1 MVVVNFNILRSY
13 SVHHIFKRVQKL
25 NKVKNYCLMCGGMTR
40 NRCGGAFS
48 ERALT
53 PTLIFFSHVHTH
65 THARTHTLTVPHQP
79 FHLLS
84 WFTRFSLQILQH
96 NHHLLVTFWMVSSPL
111 DKLLVTLPILTR

>member
-1 MVVVNFNILRSY
+1 MVVVNFNTLRIY

-53 PTLIFFSHVHTH
+53 PTLIFFTRTPPAPRHTH
-65 THARTHTLTVPHQP
+65 TRTVPHQH
-79 FHLLS
+79 FHRLS

-96 NHHLLVTFWMVSSPL
+96 NHHFLFTFWMMSSPS
-111 DKLLVTLPILTR
+111 DQLLVTLPILTK

>member
-53 PTLIFFSHVHTH
+53 PTLIFFHTYTHTHAHTH
-65 THARTHTLTVPHQP
+65 THSPTST
-79 FHLLS
+79 
-84 WFTRFSLQILQH
+84 FSSA
-96 NHHLLVTFWMVSSPL
+96 LLVYEVFSPDPPAQSPSPRHIL
-111 DKLLVTLPILTR
+111 DDVLTLRQLLVTLPILTR

>member
-1 MVVVNFNILRSY
+1 MVVVNFNTLRIY

-53 PTLIFFSHVHTH
+53 PTLIFFTRTPPAPRHTH
-65 THARTHTLTVPHQP
+65 TRTVPHQH
-79 FHLLS
+79 FHRLS
-84 WFTRFSLQILQH
+84 WFTRRFSLQILQH
-96 NHHLLVTFWMVSSPL
+96 NHHFLFTFWMMSSPS
-111 DKLLVTLPILTR
+111 DQLLVTLPILTK

>member
-1 MVVVNFNILRSY
+1 MVVVNFNTLRVY

-48 ERALT
+48 ESPDSNFDFFHTYTSRP
-53 PTLIFFSHVHTH
+53 PTHTH
-65 THARTHTLTVPHQP
+65 TRTVPHQH
-79 FHLLS
+79 FHRLS

-96 NHHLLVTFWMVSSPL
+96 NHHLLFTFWMTSSPS
-111 DKLLVTLPILTR
+111 DQLLVTLPILTK

>member
-40 NRCGGAFS
+40 NRCSGAFS

-53 PTLIFFSHVHTH
+53 PTLIFFHTH
-65 THARTHTLTVPHQP
+65 THTLSVPHQP

-84 WFTRFSLQILQH
+84 WFMRFSLQILQH
-96 NHHLLVTFWMVSSPL
+96 NHHLLITFWTTSSPL
-111 DKLLVTLPILTR
+111 DSCWSLCLS